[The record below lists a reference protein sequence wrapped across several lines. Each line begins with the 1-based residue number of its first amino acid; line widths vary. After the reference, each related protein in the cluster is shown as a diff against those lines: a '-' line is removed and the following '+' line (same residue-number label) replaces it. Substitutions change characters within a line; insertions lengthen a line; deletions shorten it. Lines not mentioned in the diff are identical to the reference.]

1 MPFSNIIGKN
11 TKVKLKLAA
20 QNLLLN
26 GGMMIVVCVRACL
39 GVGGNRKLKKTTT
52 MMATR
57 TSPNKRFK
65 EQKNSCARRR
75 YKSLYISLPSS
86 AK

>member
-11 TKVKLKLAA
+11 TKVKLKLEA

-26 GGMMIVVCVRACL
+26 AGMMIVVCVRRGL
-39 GVGGNRKLKKTTT
+39 SRVGGNRKLKKTTT
-52 MMATR
+52 MMVTR

-65 EQKNSCARRR
+65 EQNNSCARA
-75 YKSLYISLPSS
+75 L
-86 AK
+86 